1 MILCTKMNGNGN
13 DFLIIDNMD
22 LRYSK
27 EILSGY
33 AKALCRRRESLGA
46 DGILVAEPSGVCD
59 FKMRLFNRDGT
70 EGEMCGN
77 GARCIARYAFL
88 KRIAKDPVMAFETL
102 GGRVEAAVQGARV
115 VIKLSPVD
123 VSGLILDVPA
133 SVEGYGF
140 NYTFLTVGVPH
151 TVIFEK
157 EKLNSEDF
165 YRKIGRS
172 IRLRTDLFPEGSNI
186 NFVSP
191 RGSFDKGLEVL
202 TYERG
207 VEDLTLSCGT
217 GSTASAIAA
226 FKAGLTGPVVDVYNP
241 GGLNRVS
248 LLEGPSE
255 TLLPELEGGASYIAE
270 IEASEEALEKY
281 N

>member
-22 LRYSK
+22 LKYDK
-27 EILSGY
+27 ESLSGY

-46 DGILVAEPSGVCD
+46 DGILVAEPSEVLD
-59 FKMRLFNRDGT
+59 FRMRLFNRDGT

-77 GARCIARYAFL
+77 GARCIARYAF
-88 KRIAKDPVMAFETL
+88 AKGITKHSEMAFETL
-102 GGRVEAAVQGARV
+102 GGRVDAAVKGNRV
-115 VIKLSPVD
+115 VLKLAPVD
-123 VSGLILDVPA
+123 MSGFIRDVSA
-133 SVEGYGF
+133 SVGGYDF
-140 NYTFLTVGVPH
+140 TYCFLTVGVPH

-157 EKLNSEDF
+157 EKLESEDS
-165 YRKIGRS
+165 YRKVGRAV
-172 IRLRTDLFPEGSNI
+172 RLRSDLFPEGSNI

-191 RGSFDKGLEVL
+191 RGSFDKGLDVL

-217 GSTASAIAA
+217 GSAASAIAA
-226 FKAGLTGPVVDVYNP
+226 FMKGLAGPVVDVYNP

-248 LLEGPSE
+248 ISKGPSG
-255 TLLPELEGGASYIAE
+255 TILPELEGGASYIAE

>member
-13 DFLIIDNMD
+13 DFLVINNME
-22 LRYSK
+22 LKYSG
-27 EILSGY
+27 ETLSMY

-46 DGILVAEPSGVCD
+46 DGILAVEPSETHD

-88 KRIAKDPVMAFETL
+88 KGIVKKPEMTFETL
-102 GGRVEAAVQGARV
+102 GGRVDASVRDARTTLC
-115 VIKLSPVD
+115 LSPVNISD
-123 VSGLILDVPA
+123 LVHDVPA
-133 SVEGYGF
+133 SVEGYDF
-140 NYTFLTVGVPH
+140 SYTFLTVGVPH
-151 TVIFEK
+151 AVIFE
-157 EKLNSEDF
+157 EKRLESEDR
-165 YRKIGRS
+165 YRKIGRA
-172 IRLRTDLFPEGSNI
+172 IRFRTDLFPEGANI

-191 RGSFDKGLEVL
+191 KSTYEAGLDVI

-217 GSTASAIAA
+217 GSAASAIAA
-226 FKAGLTGPVVDVYNP
+226 FTAGLTGPVVDVYNP

-248 LLEGPSE
+248 LEFGPSGKVF
-255 TLLPELEGGASYIAE
+255 PELEGGASYIAE
-270 IEASEEALEKY
+270 IEASEEALVQDK
-281 N
+281 

>member
-13 DFLIIDNMD
+13 DFLVINNME
-22 LRYSK
+22 LKYSG
-27 EILSGY
+27 ETLSMY

-46 DGILVAEPSGVCD
+46 DGILAAEPSETND

-88 KRIAKDPVMAFETL
+88 KGIVKKPEMTFETI
-102 GGRVEAAVQGARV
+102 GGRVDASVRDARTTL
-115 VIKLSPVD
+115 KLSPVNISSL
-123 VSGLILDVPA
+123 VHDVPA
-133 SVEGYGF
+133 SVEGYDF

-151 TVIFEK
+151 AVIFEK
-157 EKLNSEDF
+157 TRLDFEDQ
-165 YRKIGRS
+165 YRKIGRA
-172 IRLRTDLFPEGSNI
+172 IRLRTDLFPEGANI

-191 RGSFDKGLEVL
+191 KSTYEAGLDVI

-226 FKAGLTGPVVDVYNP
+226 FTAGLTGPVVDVYNP

-248 LLEGPSE
+248 LEFGPSGKI
-255 TLLPELEGGASYIAE
+255 LPELEGGASYIAE
-270 IEASEEALEKY
+270 IEALEEALEQY

>member
-13 DFLIIDNMD
+13 DFLVISNMD
-22 LRYSK
+22 LKYCGDQ
-27 EILSGY
+27 LSLY
-33 AKALCRRRESLGA
+33 AKTLCRRRESLGA
-46 DGILVAEPSGVCD
+46 DGILVAEPSKVYD

-88 KRIAKDPVMAFETL
+88 KGIVEKEDMTFETL
-102 GGRVEAAVQGARV
+102 GGKVDAIVKGSKVTLR
-115 VIKLSPVD
+115 LSPVD
-123 VSGLILDVPA
+123 ISALVQAVPA
-133 SVEGYGF
+133 SVEGYDF
-140 NYTFLTVGVPH
+140 SYTFLTVGVPH
-151 TVIFEK
+151 AVIFEDRRDK
-157 EKLNSEDF
+157 SEDF
-165 YRKIGRS
+165 YRKIGRA
-172 IRLRTDLFPEGSNI
+172 IRLRTDLFPEGTNV

-191 RGSFDKGLEVL
+191 KRTYETGLDVL

-207 VEDLTLSCGT
+207 VEDITLSCGT

-226 FKAGLTGPVVDVYNP
+226 FMSGLTGAVVDVYNP
-241 GGLNRVS
+241 GGINRVS
-248 LLEGPSE
+248 LSRGSSQ

-270 IEASEEALEKY
+270 IEAAEEALDQY